1 MRVRNHAKMVDVYL
15 ATVNSKKGLFGNA
28 KATAEDVV
36 NHPNKYHIYDG
47 ISRMTNISRYDL
59 PDPHSYQT
67 FFGLHPLTEFPS
79 LQSTCTYFQGCPLNK
94 MDVAI
99 AYELPELLTDY
110 MRKKHGKVASVN
122 TANDAK
128 KPKKA

>member
-1 MRVRNHAKMVDVYL
+1 MVDVYL
-15 ATVNSKKGLFGNA
+15 ATMNSKKGLFGSS

-36 NHPNKYHIYDG
+36 NNPQKYHIYDG

-59 PDPHSYQT
+59 PDPHSYKT

-94 MDVAI
+94 MDIAI
-99 AYELPELLTDY
+99 AYELPDLLTDY
-110 MRKKHGKVASVN
+110 KKKKHATAASE
-122 TANDAK
+122 ANAQ